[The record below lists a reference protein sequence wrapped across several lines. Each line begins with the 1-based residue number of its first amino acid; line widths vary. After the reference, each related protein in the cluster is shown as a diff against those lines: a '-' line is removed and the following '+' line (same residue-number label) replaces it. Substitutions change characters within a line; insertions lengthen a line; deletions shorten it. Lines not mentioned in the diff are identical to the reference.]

1 MLTRFS
7 AMNML
12 PSAKRSMLVL
22 FCCVHRAEKKF

>member
-12 PSAKRSMLVL
+12 PSAKHSMLVL
-22 FCCVHRAEKKF
+22 FCCVHRGESKF